1 MEIVLSR
8 ESLVKIKS
16 IKPEYLEKAQALT
29 IKKAERLMSRMSF
42 KLQTQLAKDGWT
54 AMQIMAVQLEI
65 EDEQL
70 HEWRERIAQVRL
82 RDQQH
87 LAQTGAVL
95 STAVN

>member
-1 MEIVLSR
+1 M
-8 ESLVKIKS
+8 KIKS

-29 IKKAERLMSRMSF
+29 IKKSERLMSRMSF
-42 KLQTQLAKDGWT
+42 KLQTQLVKDGWT
-54 AMQIMAVQLEI
+54 ALQIMAVQLEI

-87 LAQTGAVL
+87 LLAPGAVV
-95 STAVN
+95 SAAVN

>member
-1 MEIVLSR
+1 M
-8 ESLVKIKS
+8 KIKA

-42 KLQTQLAKDGWT
+42 KLQSQLVKDGWT
-54 AMQIMAVQLEI
+54 AVQIMAVQLEI

-70 HEWRERIAQVRL
+70 LEWRERIAQVRL

-87 LAQTGAVL
+87 LVQSASVL
-95 STAVN
+95 STTVN

>member
-1 MEIVLSR
+1 M
-8 ESLVKIKS
+8 KTKS

-42 KLQTQLAKDGWT
+42 KLQTQMVKDGWT
-54 AMQIMAVQLEI
+54 AMEIMAVQLEI

-70 HEWRERIAQVRL
+70 HEWRERVAQVRL

-87 LAQTGAVL
+87 LVQSAPVVSA
-95 STAVN
+95 SVN